1 MQHTPQLLENDGLK
15 TIYLNKAGGGE
26 WGGGGGGGQKIIGL
40 YKVEGKTLFKSGLEN
55 CRSV

>member
-26 WGGGGGGGQKIIGL
+26 WGGGGGGGGA
-40 YKVEGKTLFKSGLEN
+40 EN
-55 CRSV
+55 HRSI